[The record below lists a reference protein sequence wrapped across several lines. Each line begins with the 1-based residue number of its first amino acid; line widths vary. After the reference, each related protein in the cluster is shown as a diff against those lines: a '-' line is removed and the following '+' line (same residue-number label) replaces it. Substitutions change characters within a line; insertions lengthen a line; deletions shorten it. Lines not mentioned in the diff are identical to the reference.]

1 MIINLR
7 IFFKTKTATTTTAAK
22 VTTTANC
29 TTKTSPSKTST
40 NITQQVQ
47 AQQSQ
52 AQSQAIQR
60 SSGTASGT
68 VTIATTPAQPTKN
81 AIVVANTGQIVQSA
95 QVCINPYFHK
105 ILSKHSDNI
114 NKIRLINY
122 VGNINWWSSY

>member
-22 VTTTANC
+22 VTTANC

-52 AQSQAIQR
+52 AQSQQTIQR
-60 SSGTASGT
+60 SSGTAS

-95 QVCINPYFHK
+95 QVCINHYFYK
-105 ILSKHSDNI
+105 ILSKCT
-114 NKIRLINY
+114 
-122 VGNINWWSSY
+122 

>member
-1 MIINLR
+1 MIINLK

-47 AQQSQ
+47 TQQSQ
-52 AQSQAIQR
+52 TQSQQTIQR

-95 QVCINPYFHK
+95 QVCINPYFYK
-105 ILSKHSDNI
+105 ILSK
-114 NKIRLINY
+114 RM
-122 VGNINWWSSY
+122 W